1 MTMGEK
7 IRQARINA
15 GLTQRELAD
24 KVGVK
29 WSAIHKY
36 ETGMVVNL
44 KQETIARLSE
54 ALGVRPAWL
63 LGYTDEEP
71 VAPQI
76 TKADAELIEAYHRA
90 PTDIQYAVAT
100 LLARYKKGPA
110 EGTY

>member
-76 TKADAELIEAYHRA
+76 TKADEELVAAFHRA
-90 PTDIQYAVAT
+90 PADVQMAVAT
-100 LLARYKKGPA
+100 LLNRYKKGA
-110 EGTY
+110 IEETC